1 MLSLVLFSLI
11 NFAVANDDETNNV
24 KYQSKTE
31 IDFEGLEIEGE
42 LVKPT
47 GALLLER
54 RSANFNPLITLR
66 NSFDIEMRKS
76 VNDIK

>member
-11 NFAVANDDETNNV
+11 NFAVANDDEAKV

-31 IDFEGLEIEGE
+31 IDFEGVEVEGE
-42 LVKPT
+42 LVKPQ

-54 RSANFNPLITLR
+54 RAANFNPLITLR
-66 NSFDIEMRKS
+66 NSFDVEMRKS